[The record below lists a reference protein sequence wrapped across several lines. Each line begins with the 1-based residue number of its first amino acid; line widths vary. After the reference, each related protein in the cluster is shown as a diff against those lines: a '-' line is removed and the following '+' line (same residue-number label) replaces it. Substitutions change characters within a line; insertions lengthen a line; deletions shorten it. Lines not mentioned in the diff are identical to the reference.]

1 MHVPRAVVYGLSL
14 PAAAAAAAAAGVQE
28 PAKTA
33 HFCSMC
39 GPKFCSMNI
48 SQEIQAYAEVR
59 LAVAHIELEIV
70 DL

>member
-1 MHVPRAVVYGLSL
+1 MHTDTHSKPVLLLVLPLMTPGL
-14 PAAAAAAAAAGVQE
+14 QE

-59 LAVAHIELEIV
+59 S
-70 DL
+70 DLRFNGRCIQSSS